1 MRDRQEDFPNVYGKH
16 MDSIFLQGLASP
28 RISDHNYKFE
38 WENSDDL
45 CALWKFSMS
54 KVIWPS
60 K

>member
-1 MRDRQEDFPNVYGKH
+1 MG
-16 MDSIFLQGLASP
+16 SIFLQGPASP

-45 CALWKFSMS
+45 RALWKFSMS